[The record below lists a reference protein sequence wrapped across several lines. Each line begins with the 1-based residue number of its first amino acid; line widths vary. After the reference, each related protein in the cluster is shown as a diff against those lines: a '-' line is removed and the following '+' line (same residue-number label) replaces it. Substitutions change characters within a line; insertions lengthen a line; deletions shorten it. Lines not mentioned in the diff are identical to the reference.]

1 MSLLD
6 LTRLHGSALFVTS
19 RFLPLAFTLILA
31 WWASRKLGP
40 TLIEPIPLLSLV
52 AMSLCF
58 RLVFEVNVWGYYF
71 MAAAVTLVVLDVM
84 CGRIRLPLLMWIAL
98 VTLAAVQGG
107 LISGSSKRFLP
118 IWSWQLVLVSCA
130 LVLAS
135 TPLFSYVAAVGE
147 TKQDPMLNR
156 DPTQSPG

>member
-1 MSLLD
+1 
-6 LTRLHGSALFVTS
+6 
-19 RFLPLAFTLILA
+19 
-31 WWASRKLGP
+31 
-40 TLIEPIPLLSLV
+40 
-52 AMSLCF
+52 
-58 RLVFEVNVWGYYF
+58 
-71 MAAAVTLVVLDVM
+71 
-84 CGRIRLPLLMWIAL
+84 MWIAL